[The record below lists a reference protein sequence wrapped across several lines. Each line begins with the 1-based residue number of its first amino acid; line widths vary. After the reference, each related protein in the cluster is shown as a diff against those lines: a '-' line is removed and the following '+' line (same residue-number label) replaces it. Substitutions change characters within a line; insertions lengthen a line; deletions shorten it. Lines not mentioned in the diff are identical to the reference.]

1 MNKVW
6 KCNFHPF
13 GLRSFSHSH
22 FLFVFFSARFVF
34 RLFQS
39 SLLLSAFTP
48 TLWYMMQ
55 ERSISKILGPIYT
68 FGLRQSLASYANS
81 CFQFFAVVLSSSF
94 WIETHPLYGFSK
106 IELASFQTLC
116 RLFMIISNK
125 CCSNRRTYHGSVTF
139 PPGQFRKLWHDQQ
152 TMTDERTDLRTQV
165 TLPIGGVAR
174 NLPCHDV

>member
-1 MNKVW
+1 MQ
-6 KCNFHPF
+6 FSSIRPAFILPF
-13 GLRSFSHSH
+13 TFSFR
-22 FLFVFFSARFVF
+22 LFSARFVF

-48 TLWYMMQ
+48 TLWYMLQ
-55 ERSISKILGPIYT
+55 ERSISRILGSIYT
-68 FGLRQSLASYANS
+68 FGLRQSLAS

-106 IELASFQTLC
+106 IELANFQTLY

-139 PPGQFRKLWHDQQ
+139 PPGQFRKL
-152 TMTDERTDLRTQV
+152 
-165 TLPIGGVAR
+165 
-174 NLPCHDV
+174 